1 MCTLHTDPCSLFYYT
16 FFLLLIKKTLPKEA
30 IQKYRKLPAILGVV
44 LGTEIITPRRTSRIA
59 GKILYFCKATGVCMY
74 VCTVHIL

>member
-16 FFLLLIKKTLPKEA
+16 FFYFLIKKHTTKRG

-59 GKILYFCKATGVCMY
+59 GKILYFCKATRVCMY